1 MLGSFQQSNLRIE
14 VNASEKIIRDSLL
27 ESDRLKQWMW
37 PQSFASL
44 SGSLNPGDTFVSSF
58 GLVEIEH
65 QVEIVEDNSLRLL
78 LSKGIDGFHEWHWG
92 DGWLQSHLEGVSLL
106 PLNFG
111 QTFSLFRLRQYLGS
125 NSTNTNNN

>member
-14 VNASEKIIRDSLL
+14 VNASEKKIESSLL

-37 PQSFASL
+37 PQFTSL
-44 SGSLNPGDTFVSSF
+44 SGKLKPGDTFISSI

-65 QVEIVEDNSLRLL
+65 QVEVVDDSYLRLL

-92 DGWLQSHLEGVSLL
+92 EGWLQSRLEGISVL
-106 PLNFG
+106 PLNLG
-111 QTFSLFRLRQYLGS
+111 QTFSLFRLRQYLNS
-125 NSTNTNNN
+125 NPQSN

>member
-14 VNASEKIIRDSLL
+14 VNASEKKIEESLL

-37 PQSFASL
+37 PQFTSL
-44 SGSLNPGDTFVSSF
+44 SGKLKPGDTFISSI

-65 QVEIVEDNSLRLL
+65 QVEVVDDSYLRLL

-92 DGWLQSHLEGVSLL
+92 EGWLQSRLEGISVL
-106 PLNFG
+106 PLNLG
-111 QTFSLFRLRQYLGS
+111 QTFSLFRLRQYLNS
-125 NSTNTNNN
+125 NPQSN